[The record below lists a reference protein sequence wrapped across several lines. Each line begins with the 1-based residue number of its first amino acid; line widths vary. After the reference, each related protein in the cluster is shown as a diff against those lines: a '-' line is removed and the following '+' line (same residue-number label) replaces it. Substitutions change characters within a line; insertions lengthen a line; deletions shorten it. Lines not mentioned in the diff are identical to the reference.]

1 MASIRDYNVV
11 EQFNSRL
18 EEIRSKLLDQAMGE
32 VLSDRVAELCQE
44 HRQYMKAVLG
54 TCFKKCK
61 EDENMFDMIQTFKEG
76 EKLIDCHS
84 CLTFLILCAVWVC
97 QMNDCQDTFLSFVL
111 DLKEKTASL
120 KEKGAEH
127 LEVVSEIEDKE
138 HHKALLFQRI
148 EKLKKDQAK
157 NRELIQ
163 SQNKANKDRLKKLNK
178 CKDIFQ
184 KHLSLEIRKIQGEK
198 LQFVFR
204 NISRKDPDMVH
215 TFLLQLDAEGVYHSK
230 YSSSDLFTIFDF
242 CKIKL
247 VTIKKLST
255 VNYVF
260 PCAFELDSHVACL
273 YR

>member
-1 MASIRDYNVV
+1 MFDITFLKENSLNQPTKQLSMASIRDYNVV

-32 VLSDRVAELCQE
+32 VLSDRVAELCQD
-44 HRQYMKAVLG
+44 HRRYMKAVLG

-61 EDENMFDMIQTFKEG
+61 EDENMFDMIQTFKE
-76 EKLIDCHS
+76 
-84 CLTFLILCAVWVC
+84 
-97 QMNDCQDTFLSFVL
+97 
-111 DLKEKTASL
+111 DLKEKTSSL

-184 KHLSLEIRKIQGEK
+184 KHLSLEIRKIQVIFCDPPLEK
-198 LQFVFR
+198 MAHLERRLQETNNFSAFLANIRREFVA
-204 NISRKDPDMVH
+204 
-215 TFLLQLDAEGVYHSK
+215 LHSGTK
-230 YSSSDLFTIFDF
+230 T
-242 CKIKL
+242 
-247 VTIKKLST
+247 
-255 VNYVF
+255 
-260 PCAFELDSHVACL
+260 A
-273 YR
+273 

>member
-18 EEIRSKLLDQAMGE
+18 EEIRTKLLDQAMGE
-32 VLSDRVAELCQE
+32 VLNDRVAELCQE
-44 HRQYMKAVLG
+44 HRQYMKSVLG

-61 EDENMFDMIQTFKEG
+61 EDENMFDMIQTFKE
-76 EKLIDCHS
+76 
-84 CLTFLILCAVWVC
+84 
-97 QMNDCQDTFLSFVL
+97 
-111 DLKEKTASL
+111 DLKEETSSL
-120 KEKGAEH
+120 KEKSAEH
-127 LEVVSEIEDKE
+127 LEVVSAIEDKE

-163 SQNKANKDRLKKLNK
+163 SQNKANKDRLKNLNI

-215 TFLLQLDAEGVYHSK
+215 TFLLQLDAEGVYHIVSCDPPLEK
-230 YSSSDLFTIFDF
+230 MGHLERRLQET
-242 CKIKL
+242 
-247 VTIKKLST
+247 
-255 VNYVF
+255 NNF
-260 PCAFELDSHVACL
+260 PAFLANVRREFVAL
-273 YR
+273 HSGAKTA

>member
-18 EEIRSKLLDQAMGE
+18 EEIRTKLLDQAMGE
-32 VLSDRVAELCQE
+32 VLNDTAAELCQE
-44 HRQYMKAVLG
+44 HRHYMKSVLD

-61 EDENMFDMIQTFKEG
+61 EDETMFDMIHAYKQ
-76 EKLIDCHS
+76 
-84 CLTFLILCAVWVC
+84 
-97 QMNDCQDTFLSFVL
+97 
-111 DLKEKTASL
+111 DLKEKTSSL
-120 KEKGAEH
+120 KKKSAER

-148 EKLKKDQAK
+148 EKLKKDQAR

-178 CKDIFQ
+178 CKDVFQ

-215 TFLLQLDAEGVYHSK
+215 MFLLQLDAEGVYHIISCDPPLEK
-230 YSSSDLFTIFDF
+230 MAHLEHRLQETNNFS
-242 CKIKL
+242 
-247 VTIKKLST
+247 
-255 VNYVF
+255 
-260 PCAFELDSHVACL
+260 AFLAHVRREFVAL
-273 YR
+273 HSGAKMA

>member
-18 EEIRSKLLDQAMGE
+18 EEIRTKLLDQAMGE
-32 VLSDRVAELCQE
+32 VLNDRVTELYQE
-44 HRQYMKAVLG
+44 HRRYMKAVLG

-61 EDENMFDMIQTFKEG
+61 EDETIFDMIQSYKE
-76 EKLIDCHS
+76 
-84 CLTFLILCAVWVC
+84 
-97 QMNDCQDTFLSFVL
+97 
-111 DLKEKTASL
+111 DLKEKTSL
-120 KEKGAEH
+120 QKEKSAEH

-184 KHLSLEIRKIQGEK
+184 KHLSLEIRKIQGK
-198 LQFVFR
+198 VFVFNFNTQGIIQIQIISCDPPLEKMAHLER
-204 NISRKDPDMVH
+204 RLQETNNFSAFLANIRREFVA
-215 TFLLQLDAEGVYHSK
+215 LHSGAK
-230 YSSSDLFTIFDF
+230 T
-242 CKIKL
+242 
-247 VTIKKLST
+247 
-255 VNYVF
+255 
-260 PCAFELDSHVACL
+260 A
-273 YR
+273 

>member
-18 EEIRSKLLDQAMGE
+18 EEIRTKLLDQAMGE
-32 VLSDRVAELCQE
+32 VLNDTAAELCQE
-44 HRQYMKAVLG
+44 HRQYMKSVLD

-61 EDENMFDMIQTFKEG
+61 EDETMFDMIHAYKQ
-76 EKLIDCHS
+76 
-84 CLTFLILCAVWVC
+84 A
-97 QMNDCQDTFLSFVL
+97 
-111 DLKEKTASL
+111 LKEKTSSL
-120 KEKGAEH
+120 KKKSAEH

-148 EKLKKDQAK
+148 EKLKKDQAR

-178 CKDIFQ
+178 CKDVFQ

-215 TFLLQLDAEGVYHSK
+215 TFLLQLDAEGIYHIISCDPPLEK
-230 YSSSDLFTIFDF
+230 MAHLEHRLQETNNFS
-242 CKIKL
+242 
-247 VTIKKLST
+247 
-255 VNYVF
+255 
-260 PCAFELDSHVACL
+260 AFLANVRREFVAL
-273 YR
+273 HSGAKMA